1 MSFEFATLLLI
12 IMLSLLV
19 VRAGAVAL
27 TMTGLSLDS
36 ARFQA
41 LSAFSG
47 VGFTT
52 SESEAIVGHAAR
64 RRIISV
70 LMLLGNAG
78 LFSALGALIV
88 GLGADRT
95 DDTFRSLVFLI
106 LGCVVLLV
114 LSKVR
119 FLNRILNALLQRLF
133 VGLRELRLYD
143 YEEILH
149 VDKGYSVYH
158 IQVEAGSWLADQT
171 LRELAMISEGV
182 LVLSVL
188 RASGETLATPGPHT
202 CLRAE
207 DVLLCYGREDDLKTL
222 AGRPGGDAGQTC
234 HQEAVER
241 QRLFR
246 AKESAED
253 LHSA

>member
-12 IMLSLLV
+12 IMISLLV
-19 VRAGAVAL
+19 VRAGSVAL
-27 TMTGLSLDS
+27 TMTGLSQDT
-36 ARFQA
+36 ARFQS

-52 SESEAIVGHAAR
+52 SESESIVGHAAR

-88 GLGADRT
+88 GLGAERT
-95 DDTFRSLVFLI
+95 ADTMRSLVFLI
-106 LGCVVLLV
+106 LGCVVLLI
-114 LSKVR
+114 LSRVR
-119 FLNRILNALLQRLF
+119 FLNHMINAVLQKLF
-133 VGLRELRLYD
+133 VGLRELRIYD
-143 YEEILH
+143 YEEILQ
-149 VDKGYSVYH
+149 VDKGYAVYH
-158 IQVEAGSWLADQT
+158 IQVEAGKWLADST

-182 LVLSVL
+182 LVLNVL
-188 RASGETLATPGPHT
+188 RSNGETLATPGPHT

-207 DVLLCYGREDDLKTL
+207 DVLLCYGREADLKTL
-222 AGRPGGDAGQTC
+222 ASRPGGDEGNTC

-253 LHSA
+253 LHST

>member
-27 TMTGLSLDS
+27 TMTGLSLDA
-36 ARFQA
+36 ARFQS

-64 RRIISV
+64 RRIISL

-95 DDTFRSLVFLI
+95 DDTFRSIVFLI
-106 LGCVVLLV
+106 LGCVVLLF

-119 FLNRILNALLQRLF
+119 FLNHILNALLQKLF
-133 VGLRELRLYD
+133 VG
-143 YEEILH
+143 
-149 VDKGYSVYH
+149 
-158 IQVEAGSWLADQT
+158 

-202 CLRAE
+202 SLQAE
-207 DVLLCYGREDDLKTL
+207 DVLLCYGREEDLKTL
-222 AGRPGGDAGQTC
+222 SSRPGGGTGNAC

-253 LHSA
+253 PHSA